1 MSEVS
6 ESNAVM
12 SPTLH
17 HINLKTR
24 RLQEMIDWYTTV
36 VGMKAVFQFPGGA
49 WLTNDA
55 ANHRLALLTSP
66 QLSEDPDKLMH
77 TGIHH
82 SAFEYATIGD
92 LLDTYV
98 RLKSL
103 GIEPHACLDHG
114 MTTSFYYVDPD
125 GNSVELQVDNFG
137 NWEESSEWMSTSPQ
151 FAADPIGMPVDPAQM
166 VVAHKAGTSF
176 AELHRRAYAGE
187 FKPAGPLDMRV
198 PLGDPRAPM

>member
-6 ESNAVM
+6 EGKAVIR
-12 SPTLH
+12 PTLH
-17 HINLKTR
+17 HVNLKTR

-36 VGMKAVFQFPGGA
+36 VGMTPTFQFPGGA

-66 QLSEDPDKLMH
+66 QLSDDPDKLMH

-82 SAFEYATIGD
+82 SAFEYATID
-92 LLDTYV
+92 NLLDTYT
-98 RLKSL
+98 RLKGL

-137 NWEESSEWMSTSPQ
+137 NWEESSEWMHTSPQ
-151 FAADPIGMPVDPAQM
+151 FAADPIGTPVDPAQM
-166 VVAHKAGTSF
+166 VVARKAGASF

-187 FKPAGPLDMRV
+187 FQPAGPLDLRV
-198 PLGDPRAPM
+198 PLGDPRAPL